1 MSDRDG
7 DDDRLSLNFGEEQ
20 EESTLRSDDEQSE
33 GDGADVVLSGR
44 AASGTA
50 VRRDGKDRVTAPVLT
65 KYERARILGTRA
77 LQISMNAPVLVA
89 LEGETDPLIIAQK
102 ELPRVSYRSSYGG
115 CFRTTRMRTGEY
127 ANWTSTLTV
136 PLTSD
141 TQTSEGQER
150 AGAGAFPLL
159 SCHAQ
164 RCALSCQCFHAL
176 MTPLAE
182 LVCISPFSPFPSALR
197 LPEARLRQE
206 ASSLKIVKE
215 ETCVLSA
222 V

>member
-20 EESTLRSDDEQSE
+20 EESTLRSDEEQSE

-44 AASGTA
+44 AASGSA

-102 ELPRVSYRSSYGG
+102 ELREGVIPLIVRRVLPDNTYEDWRI
-115 CFRTTRMRTGEY
+115 CELDIDFDRP
-127 ANWTSTLTV
+127 A
-136 PLTSD
+136 D
-141 TQTSEGQER
+141 ER
-150 AGAGAFPLL
+150 Y
-159 SCHAQ
+159 
-164 RCALSCQCFHAL
+164 
-176 MTPLAE
+176 TN
-182 LVCISPFSPFPSALR
+182 I
-197 LPEARLRQE
+197 
-206 ASSLKIVKE
+206 
-215 ETCVLSA
+215 
-222 V
+222 